1 MNKRARALLL
11 LPAAALSVGTAP
23 RSHELDSSY
32 GFDEYLQHFDK
43 SYPDAVEYRRRKE
56 RFTLNMEK
64 ILNHNKG
71 RLSDTGDILGG
82 GYVMG
87 VNHLTDQ
94 NFDELP
100 FGYDKTYHSSW
111 SGQLTKGASK
121 IERMLGESKT
131 TSYSQ
136 PLDFQMKELSS
147 LPESVDWS
155 AEGHVNPTIPQQG
168 GCGSCWTFAL
178 TATVESHLS
187 IATNEPPL
195 SLSEQSVLQCTPNPD
210 HCGGTGGCEGS
221 TVEIGLN
228 YIADLT
234 AKKEGGMYNL
244 SDVPYS
250 PSSTQSCEDVTKDST
265 ASVGVT
271 GWTQLPTNDLKAT
284 LNAVA
289 QRGPVAIAAA
299 AGDWA
304 LYEKGVFTPTSNDAK
319 VNHAILLVGYGI
331 DEDTGEKYYKIRNSW
346 GPGFGEEGYIRVLR
360 NDEDSSNCKMD
371 DDPLVGLACALDDS
385 GNKIDVQPVKVC
397 GVSGVLFDVSY
408 PIGVHKIDVADQS

>member
-1 MNKRARALLL
+1 MIKLARPLLL

-23 RSHELDSSY
+23 RSHELDSTY
-32 GFDEYLQHFDK
+32 GFGEYLQHFDK
-43 SYPDAVEYRRRKE
+43 SYPDAAEYRRRKE
-56 RFTLNMEK
+56 RFSQNMEK

-71 RLSDTGDILGG
+71 RLSDTGAILDG

-94 NFDELP
+94 YLDELP

-111 SGQLTKGASK
+111 SGQLMTGASE
-121 IERMLGESKT
+121 IERRLGESTT

-136 PLDFQMKELSS
+136 PPDFEMKEVSS
-147 LPESVDWS
+147 LPELVDWS
-155 AEGHVNPTIPQQG
+155 AQGHVNPTIPQQG
-168 GCGSCWTFAL
+168 ACGSCWTFAL
-178 TATVESHLS
+178 AATVESHLS
-187 IATNEPPL
+187 IATDEPPM

-210 HCGGTGGCEGS
+210 HCGGTGGCKGA

-250 PSSTQSCEDVTKDST
+250 PSTTQSCEDSTEGST

-271 GWTQLPTNDLKAT
+271 GWTQLPTNDYKSVM
-284 LNAVA
+284 NAVA
-289 QRGPVAIAAA
+289 QKGPVAIAAA
-299 AGDWA
+299 ASDWA
-304 LYEKGVFTPTSNDAK
+304 LYEKGVFSSDNVE
-319 VNHAILLVGYGI
+319 VNHAILLVGYGT

-346 GPGFGEEGYIRVLR
+346 GQHFGEDGYIRVLR
-360 NDEDSSNCKMD
+360 TDEDSTVCNMD
-371 DDPLVGLACALDDS
+371 NDPLVGLACALDDS
-385 GNKIDVQPVKVC
+385 GNQIDVQPVEVC
-397 GVSGVLFDVSY
+397 GSSGVLFDASY
-408 PIGVHKIDVADQS
+408 PVGVHKIDVADLS